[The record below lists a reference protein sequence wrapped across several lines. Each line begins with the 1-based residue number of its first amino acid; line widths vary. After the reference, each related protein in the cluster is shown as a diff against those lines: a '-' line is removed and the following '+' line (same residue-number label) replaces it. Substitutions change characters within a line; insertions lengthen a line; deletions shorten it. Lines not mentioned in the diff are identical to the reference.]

1 MKKVIIAAALIL
13 TSAVAA
19 FSLTTK
25 AGNKTEQNKLQE
37 DSITVSVKNANAP
50 KSDIATA
57 D

>member
-1 MKKVIIAAALIL
+1 MKKIIIAAALVL
-13 TSAVAA
+13 TSVVTA

-25 AGNKTEQNKLQE
+25 TDNKVESNKLKE